1 MNKSII
7 IAIAVFFASTLL
19 GCSRQ
24 VSNLEGDFTKA
35 TSDLKNIATG
45 LQSVNDNSTKISNEA
60 GKSTAAS
67 AKTIK
72 LQHVTPEGTGW
83 ITNTYSNSW
92 ISQDGSTVV
101 EEASMAQRFLDENG
115 NSLAITD
122 LVTWETKTGQAG
134 KPIVDIIFKVKNQ
147 QIHQHFS
154 STGYSGV
161 LNTNNTFPRLYS
173 FPLTIKSTGEGSIA
187 YTTSP
192 ISTFEINSISVD
204 MVFSDTNAG
213 SYSEILNWGYQIP
226 SGNYYAYYY
235 GTLSLNADDFSGGV
249 FSISGDLY
257 QDLTDNGIKD
267 GVRIG
272 SISHDSQGNIKIVL
286 SNGSEIL
293 P

>member
-1 MNKSII
+1 MSLF
-7 IAIAVFFASTLL
+7 IASNLF
-19 GCSRQ
+19 GCGRQ
-24 VSNLEGDFTKA
+24 VQNLEGDFTKA
-35 TSDLKNIATG
+35 ASDLKNIATG

-83 ITNTYSNSW
+83 ITNAYSNSW
-92 ISQDGSTVV
+92 VSQDGSTVV
-101 EEASMAQRFLDENG
+101 EEGSIAERFLDENG
-115 NSLAITD
+115 NPLAITE

-154 STGYSGV
+154 SAGYSGV
-161 LNTNNTFPRLYS
+161 LNTNITFPRLYS
-173 FPLTIKSTGEGSIA
+173 FPLTMKSTGEGSIT
-187 YTTSP
+187 YTASS
-192 ISTFEINSISVD
+192 ISTFEISSISVD
-204 MVFSDTNAG
+204 MLFSDVNAG
-213 SYSEILNWGYQIP
+213 SLSANISWGYLIP
-226 SGNYYAYYY
+226 TSNYYAYYY
-235 GTLSLNADDFSGGV
+235 GTLSLNADDFSSGI
-249 FSISGDLY
+249 FSASGDLY

-272 SISHDSQGNIKIVL
+272 SISQDSKGNIKIIL